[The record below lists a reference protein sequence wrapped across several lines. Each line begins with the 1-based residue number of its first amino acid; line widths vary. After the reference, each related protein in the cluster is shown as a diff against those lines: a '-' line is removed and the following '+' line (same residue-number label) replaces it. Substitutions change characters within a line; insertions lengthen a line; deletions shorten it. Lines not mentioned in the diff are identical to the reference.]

1 MLGIEDRV
9 HFGQGVNGYREPDD
23 GGVLLTLADG
33 ATRRTDALVGADGVN
48 SAIRRL
54 RLPHA
59 APADTGSACIYGK
72 TPLDAALDSR
82 LTSATSVI
90 FGPDYAIVVDPMR
103 FRFPTQAGALTPVAD
118 YLYWAVIGGR
128 DALGPDSRD
137 GAALLQR
144 LGAMLEAGADGLRAM
159 FNRADAASVSMLPV
173 RSAPDLAPWP
183 ASRVTLL
190 GDAIH
195 AMSPAGGVGANT
207 ALDDAARL
215 AGHLARAVQDGDL
228 PAALAAYETDMRAR
242 ANAAVAASSQGAQ
255 AGRRPV
261 LKRRRPRPVER
272 ARRKGYPAPEP
283 HPPAG
288 LAPLPRKPPRPHGK
302 PASIDET
309 PARTDQ
315 PRRIR
320 PAAGAI
326 LGRRGENSLRGAT
339 AVRTL
344 RRRAAPPAGHHPL
357 AHGRGRPRH
366 RRPAHRWRL
375 AARAGIGTPRLT
387 RDIAAWNAGRS
398 NGFLLIAD
406 DAVGGFFAING
417 GGLGADAGALYYW
430 APDTLEWEPLEL
442 SYTDFLRWA
451 LGGGLEEFYE
461 GLRWPGWQADTQA
474 LAGTRASASIR
485 SCGRAKARRRPARAR
500 RWIWRSCMP

>member
-1 MLGIEDRV
+1 MIPAAGPTLSPSTPTGIPHDPFPFHIAIAGAGLGGLCLAQALKRRGIAFDVYEQDAAPDSRTQGYRIRIDRTGQAALADSLPPAQYQLFLQTCSRSQSAGQFLDPRLSPVAGRPSDTWSDTDAGDDGDDGDRSAHRQTLRQILMLGIEDRV

-207 ALDDAARL
+207 ALDDAAGWPGTGSR
-215 AGHLARAVQDGDL
+215 R
-228 PAALAAYETDMRAR
+228 
-242 ANAAVAASSQGAQ
+242 
-255 AGRRPV
+255 AGRRSAGRAGRLRDGHAPAPTPPS
-261 LKRRRPRPVER
+261 RPR
-272 ARRKGYPAPEP
+272 
-283 HPPAG
+283 
-288 LAPLPRKPPRPHGK
+288 
-302 PASIDET
+302 
-309 PARTDQ
+309 
-315 PRRIR
+315 
-320 PAAGAI
+320 
-326 LGRRGENSLRGAT
+326 
-339 AVRTL
+339 
-344 RRRAAPPAGHHPL
+344 RRRASWPAPSPEAAAPKAG
-357 AHGRGRPRH
+357 
-366 RRPAHRWRL
+366 
-375 AARAGIGTPRLT
+375 
-387 RDIAAWNAGRS
+387 
-398 NGFLLIAD
+398 
-406 DAVGGFFAING
+406 
-417 GGLGADAGALYYW
+417 
-430 APDTLEWEPLEL
+430 
-442 SYTDFLRWA
+442 
-451 LGGGLEEFYE
+451 
-461 GLRWPGWQADTQA
+461 
-474 LAGTRASASIR
+474 
-485 SCGRAKARRRPARAR
+485 
-500 RWIWRSCMP
+500 

>member
-1 MLGIEDRV
+1 MTPSPFHIAIAGAGLGGLCLAQALKRRGIAFDVYEQDAAPDSRTQGYRIRIDRTGQAALADSLPTAQHQLFLQTCSRSQSAGQFLDPRLSPVAGRPSDTWSDTDAGDDGDDGDRSAHRQTLRQILMLGIEDRV

-137 GAALLQR
+137 GAALLR
-144 LGAMLEAGADGLRAM
+144 RMDAMLEPGADGLSAM
-159 FNRADAASVSMLPV
+159 FSQADAASVSMLPV
-173 RSAPDLAPWP
+173 RSAPELAPWP

-215 AGHLARAVQDGDL
+215 ARHLARAARDGDL

-242 ANAAVAASSQGAQ
+242 ANAAVAASSQGA
-255 AGRRPV
+255 
-261 LKRRRPRPVER
+261 
-272 ARRKGYPAPEP
+272 RK
-283 HPPAG
+283 
-288 LAPLPRKPPRPHGK
+288 
-302 PASIDET
+302 
-309 PARTDQ
+309 
-315 PRRIR
+315 
-320 PAAGAI
+320 
-326 LGRRGENSLRGAT
+326 
-339 AVRTL
+339 
-344 RRRAAPPAGHHPL
+344 
-357 AHGRGRPRH
+357 
-366 RRPAHRWRL
+366 
-375 AARAGIGTPRLT
+375 
-387 RDIAAWNAGRS
+387 
-398 NGFLLIAD
+398 
-406 DAVGGFFAING
+406 
-417 GGLGADAGALYYW
+417 
-430 APDTLEWEPLEL
+430 
-442 SYTDFLRWA
+442 
-451 LGGGLEEFYE
+451 
-461 GLRWPGWQADTQA
+461 
-474 LAGTRASASIR
+474 LAGVQS
-485 SCGRAKARRRPARAR
+485 
-500 RWIWRSCMP
+500 

>member
-1 MLGIEDRV
+1 MFLQTCSRSQSAGQFLDPRLSPVAGRPSDTWSDTDAGDDGDDGDRSAHRQTLRQILMLGIEDRV

-242 ANAAVAASSQGAQ
+242 ANAAVAASSQG
-255 AGRRPV
+255 
-261 LKRRRPRPVER
+261 R
-272 ARRKGYPAPEP
+272 ASWPAPSPE
-283 HPPAG
+283 A
-288 LAPLPRKPPRPHGK
+288 
-302 PASIDET
+302 
-309 PARTDQ
+309 
-315 PRRIR
+315 
-320 PAAGAI
+320 
-326 LGRRGENSLRGAT
+326 
-339 AVRTL
+339 
-344 RRRAAPPAGHHPL
+344 AAPKAG
-357 AHGRGRPRH
+357 
-366 RRPAHRWRL
+366 
-375 AARAGIGTPRLT
+375 
-387 RDIAAWNAGRS
+387 
-398 NGFLLIAD
+398 
-406 DAVGGFFAING
+406 
-417 GGLGADAGALYYW
+417 
-430 APDTLEWEPLEL
+430 
-442 SYTDFLRWA
+442 
-451 LGGGLEEFYE
+451 
-461 GLRWPGWQADTQA
+461 
-474 LAGTRASASIR
+474 
-485 SCGRAKARRRPARAR
+485 
-500 RWIWRSCMP
+500 

>member
-1 MLGIEDRV
+1 MIPAAGPTLSPSTPTGIPHDPFPFHIAIAGAGLGGLCLAQALKRRGIAFDVYEQDAAPDSRTQGYRIRIDRTGQAALADSLPPAQYQLFLQTCSRSQSAGQFLDPRLSPVAGRPSDTWSDTDAGDDGDDGDRSAHRQTLRQILMLGIEDRV

-242 ANAAVAASSQGAQ
+242 ANAAVAASSQARKLAGAQ
-255 AGRRPV
+255 
-261 LKRRRPRPVER
+261 
-272 ARRKGYPAPEP
+272 
-283 HPPAG
+283 
-288 LAPLPRKPPRPHGK
+288 
-302 PASIDET
+302 S
-309 PARTDQ
+309 
-315 PRRIR
+315 
-320 PAAGAI
+320 
-326 LGRRGENSLRGAT
+326 
-339 AVRTL
+339 
-344 RRRAAPPAGHHPL
+344 
-357 AHGRGRPRH
+357 
-366 RRPAHRWRL
+366 
-375 AARAGIGTPRLT
+375 
-387 RDIAAWNAGRS
+387 
-398 NGFLLIAD
+398 
-406 DAVGGFFAING
+406 
-417 GGLGADAGALYYW
+417 
-430 APDTLEWEPLEL
+430 
-442 SYTDFLRWA
+442 
-451 LGGGLEEFYE
+451 
-461 GLRWPGWQADTQA
+461 
-474 LAGTRASASIR
+474 
-485 SCGRAKARRRPARAR
+485 
-500 RWIWRSCMP
+500 